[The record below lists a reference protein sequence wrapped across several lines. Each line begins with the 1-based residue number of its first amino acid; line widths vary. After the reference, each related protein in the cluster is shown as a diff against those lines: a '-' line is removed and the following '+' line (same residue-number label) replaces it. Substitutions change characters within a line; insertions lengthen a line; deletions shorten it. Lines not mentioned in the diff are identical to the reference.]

1 MESNA
6 KVALQLKKGV
16 RKEETF
22 HPIVL
27 VGFMFLLSKEG
38 TRTVE
43 LKQTVGTKTFYPSK
57 TVTSNLQD
65 NPIQRNLA
73 LKRQSTKQTQ

>member
-1 MESNA
+1 
-6 KVALQLKKGV
+6 
-16 RKEETF
+16 
-22 HPIVL
+22 
-27 VGFMFLLSKEG
+27 MFLLIKEG

-65 NPIQRNLA
+65 NPLIQRNLA